1 MTTRADVARLSGATR
16 RLVEMAKA
24 DIGELLGRLDM
35 SNPAAVRDAL
45 LDAMPQLVSE
55 YGNIAAAAAADWYED
70 LRIRSGIPGKHITV
84 LAESPKAEQVEAT
97 VRYAAGHLWT
107 DQPGKTGDLLR
118 SAIQRYVTNASRD
131 TIRRNATADRAHAR
145 FARVPSGAKT
155 CAWCEMLASRG
166 FVYASKRDAG
176 GDFHDDCVVAGT
188 IVSGPAAVA
197 ATSRYYEGEVITLRA
212 GGHDVTVTPN
222 HPVLTGRGWVRA
234 QFVNE
239 LDDLFVAE
247 SVERVVGSG
256 PDKHEGP
263 ARVED
268 RFAALLVEPEST
280 RRRMPGA
287 PEQFHGDGFDSEV
300 DVVTRNHLLRDEVD
314 ALAGERA
321 PEFDFPS
328 GSRPCASLGGAL
340 PPEGSAELGE
350 VGLGGPTDGLMG
362 GGGLCSPLLCGQ
374 EAGAVLACGASVA
387 DRDAGFGEPASDG
400 APRYAFSIG
409 DGVLT
414 FPGQIPARDVIRA
427 LNPVS
432 ARVQVGGVSRGWYSG
447 HVYNLSTATH
457 WYLANSI
464 VTHNCDCQVAVDWQQ
479 APASID
485 GYDPDAMRQRY
496 DAARQSAGSSDPK
509 DIAAAMRRM
518 NPDHYTDGVQ
528 PSTP

>member
-1 MTTRADVARLSGATR
+1 MTTRADVNRLADTNR
-16 RLVEMAKA
+16 RIVELAKA
-24 DIGELLGRLDM
+24 DLLDLMGAMDL
-35 SNPAAVRDAL
+35 STPEAVRDAL
-45 LDAMPQLVSE
+45 LEIVPELVRE
-55 YGNIAAAAAADWYED
+55 YGDVAAAAAAEWYSD
-70 LRIRSGIPGKHITV
+70 LRAASGIPGRHVTALSDGADLDAV
-84 LAESPKAEQVEAT
+84 TGSVRSLAGGLWGDDPLGVASALG
-97 VRYAAGHLWT
+97 AAL
-107 DQPGKTGDLLR
+107 
-118 SAIQRYVTNASRD
+118 QRYITYSSRD
-131 TIRRNATADRAHAR
+131 TVRRNAAKDPQRAR
-145 FARVPSGAKT
+145 YARVPTGVVT
-155 CAWCEMLASRG
+155 CAFCEMTASRG
-166 FVYASKRDAG
+166 FVYHSKQQAG
-176 GDFHDDCVVAGT
+176 DGNDYHDDCVVAGT

-464 VTHNCDCQVAVDWQQ
+464 VTHNCNCQVVVEWDA
-479 APASID
+479 APAHIQ
-485 GYDPDAMRQRY
+485 GYDPDVMYSRY
-496 DAARQSAGSSDPK
+496 QAARNSANSGDPNE
-509 DIAAAMRRM
+509 IAAAMRRLY
-518 NPDHYTDGVQ
+518 PDQYTDGVK
-528 PSTP
+528 P